1 MNSLENQDGL
11 GYDPAVAARRRTS
24 TWGGKREGAGRK
36 PRVRDGVSF
45 TGVLETADV
54 EALEAIAEE
63 RGVSI
68 ASLVRAAVAAYV
80 KRQRRR

>member
-1 MNSLENQDGL
+1 MISLDNQDEL
-11 GYDPAVAARRRTS
+11 GYDQAVAARRRRG
-24 TWGGKREGAGRK
+24 TWGGKGEGAGRK

-54 EALEAIAEE
+54 EALESIAEE
-63 RGVSI
+63 RGVSV

-80 KRQRRR
+80 KRQQRR